1 MQGQSNEVW
10 AQEAVKWGADFMVNS
25 VEEDQVLLHIG
36 DIQADHS
43 FLGRPEYYPES
54 IDRNIVICQDGG
66 CSHAHIYVMFFNLI
80 SPFGQ
85 LEMLVLTSTFLQEQ
99 VTGTCNLVPDCLQY

>member
-25 VEEDQVLLHIG
+25 VEEDQVLLHVG

-54 IDRNIVICQDGG
+54 IDRNIVICQDGE
-66 CSHAHIYVMFFNLI
+66 CSRAHLYVMFFNPI
-80 SPFGQ
+80 SHFWQ
-85 LEMLVLTSTFLQEQ
+85 LDMLVHTFTISQE
-99 VTGTCNLVPDCLQY
+99 